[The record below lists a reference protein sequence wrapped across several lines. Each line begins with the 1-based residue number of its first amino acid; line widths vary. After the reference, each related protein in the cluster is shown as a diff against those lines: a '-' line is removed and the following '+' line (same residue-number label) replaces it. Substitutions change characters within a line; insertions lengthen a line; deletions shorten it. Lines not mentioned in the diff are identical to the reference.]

1 MKLLMLNSEYPPLGG
16 GQGNANKHLFEV
28 FNRQKDM
35 DITIDMVVASTDT
48 FRKETHEKGQ
58 IYFLDIGKENQ
69 NLHFQSAVEL
79 IQYTLKAFFY
89 SITLIKRN
97 RYNLIVAWAGVPAG
111 FVAFLL
117 NILFNIPYIV
127 LLRGADVPFWDPRW
141 QRLDRLVLCRVSPY
155 IWKRAGGVYA
165 NSDGLRALAQ
175 SVWPKGAVGVICNGV
190 DTELFAPSALQS
202 AVNKRVVIL
211 SVGRLIPRKGFHDLI
226 EALGDLTRFDFE
238 VWIVGD
244 GPERERLTAMAA
256 SKGLTERI
264 RFLGIKPQSELA
276 TLYRQADIY
285 CLSTL
290 NEGMSNTVLE
300 SMACGLPVVTTNVSG
315 NSELVTDNGFVV
327 QPGDKDALRDGLT
340 RLLSD
345 IELQKSMGKM
355 SRDRAEMFSWDNV
368 AKQFYQAFSD
378 AVKSNKT

>member
-35 DITIDMVVASTDT
+35 DIAIDMVVASTDT
-48 FRKETHEKGQ
+48 FRKEAYHKGQ
-58 IYFLDIGKENQ
+58 IYFLDIGKKNR
-69 NLHFQSAVEL
+69 NLHFQSAFDL
-79 IQYTLKAFFY
+79 IQYTLKVFFY
-89 SITLIKRN
+89 SITLIKQN

-141 QRLDRLVLCRVSPY
+141 QRLDRLVLCRLSPY

-175 SVWPKGAVGVICNGV
+175 RVWPKGAVGVIYNGV
-190 DTELFAPSALQS
+190 DTELFAPSASQS
-202 AVNKRVVIL
+202 TVNKRVVIL
-211 SVGRLIPRKGFHDLI
+211 SVGRLIPRKGFHDMI
-226 EALGDLTRFDFE
+226 EALGDLKRFDFE
-238 VWIVGD
+238 VWIVGE
-244 GPERERLTAMAA
+244 GPERERLTALAA
-256 SKGLTERI
+256 SKGLTERV
-264 RFLGIKPQSELA
+264 RFFGIKPQAELA
-276 TLYRQADIY
+276 MLYRQADIY
-285 CLSTL
+285 CLPTL

-327 QPGDKDALRDGLT
+327 QPGDKNALRDGLA

-345 IELQKSMGKM
+345 IELQKSMGRM
-355 SRDRAEMFSWDNV
+355 SRDRAKMFSWDNV
-368 AKQFYQAFSD
+368 VRQFYQAFLN
-378 AVKSNKT
+378 AVKSDKT

>member
-35 DITIDMVVASTDT
+35 DIAIDMVVASTDT
-48 FRKETHEKGQ
+48 FRKEAHHKGQ
-58 IYFLDIGKENQ
+58 IYFLDIGKKNR
-69 NLHFQSAVEL
+69 NLHFQSAFDL
-79 IQYTLKAFFY
+79 IQYTLKVFFY
-89 SITLIKRN
+89 SITLIKQN

-141 QRLDRLVLCRVSPY
+141 KRLDRLVLCRLSPY

-165 NSDGLRALAQ
+165 NSDGLRVLAQ
-175 SVWPKGAVGVICNGV
+175 SVWPKGAVGVIYNGV

-202 AVNKRVVIL
+202 TVNKRVVIL

-226 EALGDLTRFDFE
+226 EALGDLKRFDFE
-238 VWIVGD
+238 VWIVGE
-244 GPERERLTAMAA
+244 GPERERLTALAA

-264 RFLGIKPQSELA
+264 RFFGIKPQAELA
-276 TLYRQADIY
+276 MLYRQADIY
-285 CLSTL
+285 CLPTL

-327 QPGDKDALRDGLT
+327 QPGDKNALRDGLA

-345 IELQKSMGKM
+345 IELQKSMGRM
-355 SRDRAEMFSWDNV
+355 SRDRAKMFSWDNV
-368 AKQFYQAFSD
+368 VRQFYQAFLN
-378 AVKSNKT
+378 AVKSDKT